1 MKRLLWLGIGVAAGV
16 ALSRKAGQAARQATP
31 AGIAGNVGDAIS
43 ELAGA
48 LGTFGADIRAG
59 MAERERELADTV
71 VRRTGIDPRPR
82 HALRAAEETLRASA
96 APTRNT
102 SGTNSTSRT
111 SGARARRA
119 DG

>member
-1 MKRLLWLGIGVAAGV
+1 MKRLFWLGLGVAAGV
-16 ALSRKAGQAARQATP
+16 AVTRRAGQAARQVTP

-59 MAERERELADTV
+59 MVERERELTDTV
-71 VRRTGIDPRPR
+71 VQRTGIDPRSRP
-82 HALRAAEETLRASA
+82 ALRAAEQTLRDS
-96 APTRNT
+96 APTRRT
-102 SGTNSTSRT
+102 SGT
-111 SGARARRA
+111 RARRA

>member
-31 AGIAGNVGDAIS
+31 AGIAGNVGEAIS

-71 VRRTGIDPRPR
+71 VARTGIDPRPR

-96 APTRNT
+96 APPAR
-102 SGTNSTSRT
+102 RT